1 MRRPRMAAVSKHQG
15 AHAMSVVSATSF
27 APAADTV
34 PVLLYVEGAE
44 QRTISLERVPFS
56 IGRKTDKD
64 LVIPD
69 SRVSRDHAQIVYE
82 DGAYFLVDQN
92 SRHGTFINGI
102 RRERQKLQR
111 NDRIDFGA
119 RDAAYVIFYPD
130 RPHSSAAA
138 EFLSQISMIP
148 STTGSSDL
156 EKLRLFLEAARK
168 LNTTGVVS
176 DVLITL
182 LDSTLKLTKA
192 ERGYVFLRGSDGI
205 MRLAAGRNAKGE
217 QLLDDSTVSKSI
229 IEEAASAASEFMV
242 SDTSSSS
249 DLAGRNSI
257 IAYDLRT
264 VIAMPL
270 RRTQTQFAEE
280 TKQDKNRGPQVRG
293 VLYLDSRFASRDISA
308 VSNDI
313 LRAIATE
320 AAALVENAH
329 LVQAE
334 EAARRY
340 QQELTIAASI
350 QQRLMTV
357 SIPDV
362 PFAAIRATNLACKDV
377 GGDFFDVVMTEKGLA
392 VLVADVSGK
401 GISAALL
408 ASILQGMI
416 YSQLIANMPLDEIV
430 STANAFL
437 CRKVMGQ
444 KYATVLLCRLTPDGE
459 MEYVNCGH
467 VPPVLVSSGG
477 ITRPK
482 DSNVPVGLLA
492 GAEFTC
498 AKIKLTAGAR
508 FVMVTDGVTEAEDG
522 NGEFYGDERLEES
535 ANSDAPFDTIF
546 SSVKT
551 FCGDTPLGDD
561 CTILELNFKG

>member
-1 MRRPRMAAVSKHQG
+1 
-15 AHAMSVVSATSF
+15 MSVLSATSL
-27 APAADTV
+27 APSTAPS

-44 QRTISLERVPFS
+44 QRNIVLERLPFA
-56 IGRKTDKD
+56 IGRKTGKD

-69 SRVSRDHAQIVYE
+69 SRVSRDHAQIIRENGVY
-82 DGAYFLVDQN
+82 YIVDQN
-92 SRHGTFINGI
+92 SRHGTFVNGI
-102 RRERQKLQR
+102 RRERHKLEA

-119 RDAAYVIFYPD
+119 RDAAYVVFSPD
-130 RPHSSAAA
+130 KPHTSSAA
-138 EFLSQISMIP
+138 EFLSQISMMP
-148 STTGSSDL
+148 VSSGSSDL

-168 LNTTGVVS
+168 LNTTGVLS
-176 DVLITL
+176 DVLMSL

-192 ERGYVFLRGSDGI
+192 ERGYVFLRGADGA

-217 QLLDDSTVSKSI
+217 PLLDDSTISKSI
-229 IEEAASAASEFMV
+229 LEEAASAASEFMV

-249 DLAGRNSI
+249 ELAGRNSI

-264 VIAMPL
+264 VIAIPL
-270 RRTQTQFAEE
+270 RRTQTQFAEK
-280 TKQDKNRGPQVRG
+280 TTTDDGQPQVRG
-293 VLYLDSRFASRDISA
+293 VLYMDSRFASRDISA
-308 VSNDI
+308 VSHDI

-329 LVQAE
+329 LVQVE
-334 EAARRY
+334 ESARRY
-340 QQELTIAASI
+340 QQELNIAANI

-377 GGDFFDVVMTEKGLA
+377 GGDFYDVVMTDEGLA

-444 KYATVLLCRLTPDGE
+444 KYATLLLSRLKPDGE
-459 MEYVNCGH
+459 LEYVNCGH
-467 VPPVLVSSGG
+467 VPPVLVSGG
-477 ITRPK
+477 QIERPRQS
-482 DSNVPVGLLA
+482 SNVPVGLLA
-492 GAEFTC
+492 GAEFEC
-498 AKIKLTAGAR
+498 AKIKLPPDGR
-508 FVMVTDGVTEAEDG
+508 FVMVTDGVTEAEDSS
-522 NGEFYGDERLEES
+522 GEFYGDERLEQS
-535 ANSDAPFDTIF
+535 ANSATPYDSIF
-546 SSVKT
+546 SSVKK
-551 FCGDTPLGDD
+551 FCGDTPLNDD
-561 CTILELNFKG
+561 CTILELHYKRSEPPGASSVNR

>member
-1 MRRPRMAAVSKHQG
+1 
-15 AHAMSVVSATSF
+15 MSAISATSF
-27 APAADTV
+27 APATDV
-34 PVLLYVEGAE
+34 FPVLLYVEGSE

-69 SRVSRDHAQIVYE
+69 SRVSRDHAQIVCE
-82 DGAYFLVDQN
+82 NGEYFLVDQN
-92 SRHGTFINGI
+92 SRHGTFVNGI
-102 RRERQKLQR
+102 RRERHKLER
-111 NDRIDFGA
+111 NDRVDFGA
-119 RDAAYVIFYPD
+119 RDAAYVIFNPD

-168 LNTTGVVS
+168 LNTTGVLS

-192 ERGYVFLRGSDGI
+192 ERGYVFLRGSDGK

-229 IEEAASAASEFMV
+229 IDEAASAASEFMV

-264 VIAMPL
+264 VIAIPL
-270 RRTQTQFAEE
+270 RRTQFAEKG
-280 TKQDKNRGPQVRG
+280 KQDKNGGAQVRG

-308 VSNDI
+308 VGHDI

-357 SIPDV
+357 SIPNV

-377 GGDFFDVVMTEKGLA
+377 GGDFFDVVMTDKGLA

-401 GISAALL
+401 GISAAIL

-416 YSQLIANMPLDEIV
+416 YSQLVANMALDEIV

-444 KYATVLLCRLTPDGE
+444 KYATVLLCRLTSDGE

-467 VPPVLVSSGG
+467 VPPVLVSDGS

-498 AKIKLTAGAR
+498 AKIKLPAGAR
-508 FVMVTDGVTEAEDG
+508 FVMVTDGVTEAEDAS
-522 NGEFYGDERLEES
+522 GEFYGDERLEES

-561 CTILELNFKG
+561 CTILELKFEG

>member
-1 MRRPRMAAVSKHQG
+1 MSSLSAASP
-15 AHAMSVVSATSF
+15 ATNSAAT
-27 APAADTV
+27 
-34 PVLLYVEGAE
+34 PVLLFVDGAE
-44 QRTISLERVPFS
+44 QRNISLERLPFS

-69 SRVSRDHAQIVYE
+69 SRVSRDHAQIVCENGEY
-82 DGAYFLVDQN
+82 LVIDQN
-92 SRHGTFINGI
+92 SRHGTFINGV
-102 RRERQKLQR
+102 RRERHKLER

-119 RDAAYVIFYPD
+119 RDAAYVVFDPD
-130 RPHSSAAA
+130 KPHSSSAA
-138 EFLSQISMIP
+138 EFLSQISMMP
-148 STTGSSDL
+148 VSTGSSDL

-168 LNTTGVVS
+168 LNTTGVLS
-176 DVLITL
+176 DVLMSL

-192 ERGYVFLRGSDGI
+192 ERGYVFLRGADGGLR
-205 MRLAAGRNAKGE
+205 MAAGRNAKGE
-217 QLLDDSTVSKSI
+217 QLLDDSTISKSI
-229 IEEAASAASEFMV
+229 LEEAANAASEFMV

-264 VIAMPL
+264 VIAIPL
-270 RRTQTQFAEE
+270 RRTQTQFAEKS
-280 TKQDKNRGPQVRG
+280 TQADGQPQVRG

-308 VSNDI
+308 VSHDI
-313 LRAIATE
+313 LRAIASD

-362 PFAAIRATNLACKDV
+362 PFAAIKATNLACKDV
-377 GGDFFDVVMTEKGLA
+377 GGDFFDVIMTDQGLA

-416 YSQLIANMPLDEIV
+416 YSQLVANMPLDEIV

-444 KYATVLLCRLTPDGE
+444 KYATVLLSRLKPDGE
-459 MEYVNCGH
+459 LEYVNCGH
-467 VPPVLVSSGG
+467 VPPVLVVGG
-477 ITRPK
+477 GHMERPK
-482 DSNVPVGLLA
+482 EASNVPVGLLA
-492 GAEFTC
+492 GAEFQSG
-498 AKIKLTAGAR
+498 KIKLPPGAR
-508 FVMVTDGVTEAEDG
+508 LVMVTDGVTEAEDAQ
-522 NGEFYGDERLEES
+522 GEFYGDERLEQFANAENPYES
-535 ANSDAPFDTIF
+535 IF
-546 SSVKT
+546 ASVKA
-551 FCGDTPLGDD
+551 FCGETPLSDD
-561 CTILELNFKG
+561 CTIVELHYKGPVGVSADQ

>member
-1 MRRPRMAAVSKHQG
+1 
-15 AHAMSVVSATSF
+15 MSVSATLP
-27 APAADTV
+27 APAVGTA

-56 IGRKTDKD
+56 IGRKSDKD
-64 LVIPD
+64 LVIAD
-69 SRVSRDHAQIVYE
+69 SRVSRDHAQIICENGEY
-82 DGAYFLVDQN
+82 YIVDQN
-92 SRHGTFINGI
+92 SRHGTFVNGI
-102 RRERQKLQR
+102 RRERHKLER

-119 RDAAYVIFYPD
+119 RDAAYVIFNPD

-138 EFLSQISMIP
+138 EFLSQISMMP
-148 STTGSSDL
+148 VSTGSSDL

-168 LNTTGVVS
+168 LNTTGVLS
-176 DVLITL
+176 DVLMTL

-192 ERGYVFLRGSDGI
+192 ERAYVFLRAADGKL
-205 MRLAAGRNAKGE
+205 RLSAGRNSKGE
-217 QLLDDSTVSKSI
+217 QILDDSTISRSI
-229 IEEAASAASEFMV
+229 LEEAALTASEFMV

-249 DLAGRNSI
+249 DLSGRNSI

-264 VIAMPL
+264 VIAIPL
-270 RRTQTQFAEE
+270 RRRQTQFAEN
-280 TKQDKNRGPQVRG
+280 TAQDTGEEPLVRG
-293 VLYLDSRFASRDISA
+293 VLYLDSRFASHDISA
-308 VSNDI
+308 IGHDI

-320 AAALVENAH
+320 AAALVENAY

-350 QQRLMTV
+350 QQRLMAV
-357 SIPDV
+357 SIPNV

-377 GGDFFDVVMTEKGLA
+377 GGDFFDAVMTEQGLA
-392 VLVADVSGK
+392 VLVANVSGK

-416 YSQLIANMPLDEIV
+416 YSQLLANMPLAEIV

-444 KYATVLLCRLTPDGE
+444 KYATLLLCRLKPGGE

-467 VPPVLVSSGG
+467 VPPVLVSGQT
-477 ITRPK
+477 IVRPQA
-482 DSNVPVGLLA
+482 SNVPVGLLA
-492 GAEFTC
+492 GAEFEC
-498 AKIKLTAGAR
+498 GAIQLSSGAR
-508 FVMVTDGVTEAEDG
+508 FVMVTDGVTEAENV
-522 NGEFYGDERLEES
+522 NGEFYGDERLEQS
-535 ANSDAPFDTIF
+535 ANSDAPFDSIF
-546 SSVKT
+546 ASVKT
-551 FCGDTPLGDD
+551 FCGNTPLNDD
-561 CTILELNFKG
+561 CTILELLYKG

>member
-1 MRRPRMAAVSKHQG
+1 MSSMSAISPAVTGK
-15 AHAMSVVSATSF
+15 T
-27 APAADTV
+27 T

-44 QRTISLERVPFS
+44 QRSITLEKLPFS
-56 IGRKTDKD
+56 IGRKSDKD

-69 SRVSRDHAQIVYE
+69 SRVSRDHAQIVCE
-82 DGAYFLVDQN
+82 NGTYFVIDQS
-92 SRHGTFINGI
+92 SRHGTFVNGI
-102 RRERQKLQR
+102 RCERQKLEP

-119 RDAAYVIFYPD
+119 RDAAYVVFNPD
-130 RPHSSAAA
+130 KPHTSSAA
-138 EFLSQISMIP
+138 EFLSQISMLP
-148 STTGSSDL
+148 VSTGSSDL

-168 LNTTGVVS
+168 LNTTGVLS
-176 DVLITL
+176 DVLMTL

-192 ERGYVFLRGSDGI
+192 ERGYVFLRGADGAL
-205 MRLAAGRNAKGE
+205 RLAAGRNAKGE
-217 QLLDDSTVSKSI
+217 QLTDDSTISKSI
-229 IEEAASAASEFMV
+229 LEEAASANSEFMV

-264 VIAMPL
+264 VIAIPL
-270 RRTQTQFAEE
+270 RRTQTQLAEAVPS
-280 TKQDKNRGPQVRG
+280 KKAKSDGQPQVRG

-308 VSNDI
+308 VSHDI

-329 LVQAE
+329 LVQVE

-340 QQELTIAASI
+340 QQELTIAATI

-357 SIPDV
+357 SIPNV
-362 PFAAIRATNLACKDV
+362 PFAGIKATNLACKDV
-377 GGDFFDVVMTEKGLA
+377 GGDFFDVVMTDQGLA

-444 KYATVLLCRLTPDGE
+444 KYATLLLCRMKADGE
-459 MEYVNCGH
+459 LEYVNCGH
-467 VPPVLVSSGG
+467 VPPVLIQSGAV
-477 ITRPK
+477 TRPK
-482 DSNVPVGLLA
+482 ECNVPVGLLPA
-492 GAEFTC
+492 AQFESARLRLPPG
-498 AKIKLTAGAR
+498 GR
-508 FVMVTDGVTEAEDG
+508 FVMLTDGVTEAE
-522 NGEFYGDERLEES
+522 NAAGEFFGDDRMEHA
-535 ANSDAPFDTIF
+535 ANHACPFDNIF
-546 SSVKT
+546 GSLRAY
-551 FCGDTPLGDD
+551 CGDTPLSDD
-561 CTILELNFKG
+561 CTILELHYKG